1 MKTYVTLLLSLLA
14 VNAMADTKAYRSL
27 DQGGEIVL
35 TNEACEA
42 AQDMQ
47 RAYWYNNEVSCRRC
61 CRDDGRRRDSQS
73 RDSGRGGIVGCRC
86 GCCSGIG
93 CTSLP

>member
-42 AQDMQ
+42 SQDMQ
-47 RAYWYNNEVSCRRC
+47 RAYWYNDKGDTYEGCW
-61 CRDDGRRRDSQS
+61 RDDDRTIYFKWNNKGES
-73 RDSGRGGIVGCRC
+73 RYPKSKFKVVDRW
-86 GCCSGIG
+86 
-93 CTSLP
+93 

>member
-35 TNEACEA
+35 TNEACET

-47 RAYWYNNEVSCRRC
+47 RAYWYNNEGDTYEGCW
-61 CRDDGRRRDSQS
+61 RDDDRTIYFKWNNDGES
-73 RDSGRGGIVGCRC
+73 RYPKSKFKVVDRW
-86 GCCSGIG
+86 
-93 CTSLP
+93 